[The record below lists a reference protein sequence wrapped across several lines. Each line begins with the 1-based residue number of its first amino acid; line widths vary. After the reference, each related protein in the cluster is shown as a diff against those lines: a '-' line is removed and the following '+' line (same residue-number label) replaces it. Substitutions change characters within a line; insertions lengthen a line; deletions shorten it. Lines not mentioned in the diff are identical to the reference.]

1 MDMIAE
7 AQQLAGW
14 MPIRVK
20 WNGPEPLIDW
30 CRVDGERFTEPFF
43 DHTIERLLQMP
54 FNLMFRRLTDV
65 AALETAANGLETIRP
80 TGFIFHV
87 SRCGS
92 TLVSRMLASLPQNV
106 AISEAS
112 PIDWMIRADIR
123 RPGISD
129 DERVAWIRS
138 MILAMAQKRSP
149 EVANFFVK
157 FDAWHILYF
166 ELIERAF
173 SDVPWI
179 FLYREPVEVLVSHQK
194 QRGAATIPGIVE
206 HRANGS
212 GINDAL
218 TAPLEE
224 YPARVLGRIMD
235 AAVKF
240 ADRPNG
246 MMVNYRELPTF
257 VTAELP
263 RHFSVNFSEGD
274 LAAMAAA
281 AGKNAKNPKLEF
293 VPDTEE
299 KRAEATDEMREYAGK
314 YMMPAYE
321 TLEKAAAARAA
332 AVKR

>member
-1 MDMIAE
+1 MDMITD

-20 WNGPEPLIDW
+20 WNGAEPMIDW

-43 DHTIERLLQMP
+43 DHTIERLLQRP

-65 AALETAANGLETIRP
+65 AALETAANGLKTIRP

-112 PIDWMIRADIR
+112 PIDWMIRADVR
-123 RPGISD
+123 RPDISA

-138 MILAMAQKRSP
+138 MILAMAQKRTP
-149 EVANFFVK
+149 EAANFFVK
-157 FDAWHILYF
+157 FDAWHMLYF

-173 SDVPWI
+173 PDVPWI

-194 QRGAATIPGIVE
+194 QRGAATIPGIIE
-206 HRANGS
+206 HRAQGL

-235 AAVKF
+235 AAVRYV
-240 ADRPNG
+240 DRPNG
-246 MMVNYRELPTF
+246 LTVNYRELPGF
-257 VTAELP
+257 VTDELLH
-263 RHFSVNFSEGD
+263 HFGVELSDED
-274 LAAMAAA
+274 LAVMNAAA
-281 AGKNAKNPKLEF
+281 SRNAKNPKLEF
-293 VPDTEE
+293 VADTDE
-299 KRAEATDEMREYAGK
+299 KRAEATGEMRQYADK

-321 TLEKAAAARAA
+321 ILEKAAAARVAN
-332 AVKR
+332 V